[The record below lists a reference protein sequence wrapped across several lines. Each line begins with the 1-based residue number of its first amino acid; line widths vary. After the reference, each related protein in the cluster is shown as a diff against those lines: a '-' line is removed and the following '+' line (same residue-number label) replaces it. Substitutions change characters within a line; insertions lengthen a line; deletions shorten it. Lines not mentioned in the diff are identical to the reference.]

1 MAKASQRMTTTTRR
15 RASLT
20 TFLPLLAGIGL
31 GLLIGWLAPVQR
43 FTTGFDR
50 LHPDYK
56 ADYVVMV
63 GNAYLLDGDWPT
75 AEARLI
81 ALDVVNLPAYVGGL
95 TERYIAEGRNV
106 NDIRGLVSLSV
117 ALGYTSPV
125 MEPYLPA
132 RVPGG

>member
-1 MAKASQRMTTTTRR
+1 MTTPTRR
-15 RASLT
+15 RGSPT
-20 TFLPLLAGIGL
+20 TFIPLLAGIGL
-31 GLLIGWLAPVQR
+31 GLLVGWLAPVQR

-63 GNAYLLDGDWPT
+63 GSAYLLDGDWPT

-81 ALDVVNLPAYVGGL
+81 ALGEENLPTYVGEL
-95 TERYIAEGRNV
+95 TERYITEGRSV
-106 NDIRGLVSLSV
+106 NDIRGLVSLSA
-117 ALGYTSPV
+117 ALGYTSPA